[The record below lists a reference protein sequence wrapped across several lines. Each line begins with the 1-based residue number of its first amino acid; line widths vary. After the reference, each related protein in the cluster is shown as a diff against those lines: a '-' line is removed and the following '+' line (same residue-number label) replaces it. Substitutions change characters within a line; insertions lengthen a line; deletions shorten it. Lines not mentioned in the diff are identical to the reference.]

1 MRRKFISALLFGA
14 LVTASTSTFVS
25 CKDYDDDINGLQGQ
39 ITTNASTLE
48 EMVNEKVNNLT
59 TEINTLKSQDA
70 ALQTALDQAKTDL
83 NAAIEEAKNAASSA
97 EAAAKAYADV
107 QAEAAKVAAIEAA
120 RQSIA
125 DAQATL
131 QAGIDDAN
139 TKLAELQGKVTTQE
153 EQIAGLLDADNAL
166 QASINTANGKIEA
179 AQSTANDA
187 LAAAQAAQG
196 TADQNAKTLAEVIA
210 NLTTVKEGLDEQISL
225 LGEKVDGVIAD
236 VAKNKADVEA
246 KIASVNSLIETN
258 SKAIEALQ
266 SKDEELA
273 KLIADNTSNLTAL
286 TTQLAEVQAQCEANL
301 TAAKAYTDAKI
312 AELKSALGEDIQK
325 VEGEL
330 AAAILR
336 VSSAEEAIKSINETL
351 SNQESINEGVS
362 QGIKDLQDELKDVRQ
377 AVEDNMNA
385 ITVELGTISGQI
397 EDINGTLANHSQNI
411 ETLQNTA
418 ASLQSQIDGI
428 NTDLG
433 TAVQDIKDLTD
444 KVNGYIASN
453 DEALAALKAELT
465 TNYNQAIAE
474 MGSNLRAEITN
485 SANTLQGNIDKLADV
500 VNSGDTKLQSQID
513 AIKTQIG
520 AISGDQSV
528 VELIDE
534 KIDAAN
540 GRIDKVTEDLNAL
553 DAKIQSQLA
562 TANEDITDLYLT
574 IERTNETITQVM
586 NLFDYELGS
595 MYNVLSKQL
604 KGLVFNPDMYYQ
616 GIEAIG
622 VQSFN
627 YNAIIAG
634 LQKPN
639 LDADQ
644 TNDKATNWATK
655 ETSVVPIVMA
665 SYWLNPSNANVDT
678 ATANVKEHFSFIV
691 NNAKYTRAMKQNDI
705 TVDSARYANGKRGLL
720 NVYFSMKDA
729 NNINSITEDNAVDV
743 MALRYNY
750 STENG
755 DTTIMSDFAAL
766 KQYKIDEFYINK
778 ASNGNAG
785 ESAAQSGE
793 NHLATKAAE
802 AVAHD
807 DKGEYSAPTLEIAY
821 NNTKGINLDEW
832 INVHYDI
839 NGETDKYWGDQEEIN
854 KKKFKLVY
862 ELIGYKAK
870 DADNTNESKHATISK
885 DNVLTVHDVNG
896 ETGSRKIIGRTP
908 LVRVTLVD
916 ENTNQQVAAV
926 GYIIVKITDVT
937 SKPVIVDDIAAIE
950 NGYTVICE
958 NNVAL
963 NNVKA
968 ITWQEVEDKV
978 LGELNMS
985 KEEFENNYS
994 LDVVSGTN
1002 NAKQYSY
1009 DGKNNSFTEMSDRIG
1024 EIVNTEDELG
1034 HTTNI
1039 LKWTVG
1045 NVEAYQLFVK
1055 QKKTE
1060 VSVYVK
1066 FTPNSTVSTQRAI
1079 YVKLT
1084 WAPSTVNAAPTAT
1097 ILDSEKHKS
1106 KADWHATNSREEGW
1120 KELHI
1125 QVGNATV
1132 AGATCEYEN
1141 LTVAKTFNIQPLDII
1156 KNDLGSTYKA
1166 LADAADVAYRFA
1178 ALKEQTKTQ
1187 YVTDNGTYNIT
1198 VSGDGST
1205 IQAGGS
1211 LLATI
1216 DAKDGKI
1223 TIAKNPVSMAIIN
1236 SYGKNDLANAL
1247 TLSVEIVPSTCTPA
1261 NNDKLIVLNNN
1272 KLDVKVIKPIFVTD
1286 TEVEDMELNNA
1297 STLTRNVFLEF
1308 EDFNGYD
1315 PQTFWDNSMDK
1326 VEFWKFY
1333 GVTSIK
1339 CDETKIE
1346 TNYTGQWTSVDKSVF
1361 TVEYTEPVGD
1371 IKLNNMGKV
1380 TLNQVNMSRANSFD
1394 VRIPLTVT
1402 YSWGTLTA
1410 TVNVHV
1416 KAAPGKSTIKRQ

>member
-70 ALQTALDQAKTDL
+70 ALQTALEQAKTDL

-139 TKLAELQGKVTTQE
+139 TKLAELQGKVNTHE
-153 EQIAGLLDADNAL
+153 EQIAGLLDADKKL
-166 QASINTANGKIEA
+166 QDAITEANGSITT
-179 AQSTANDA
+179 AQNTANDA

-196 TADQNAKTLAEVIA
+196 TADQNAKTLAEVID
-210 NLTTVKEGLDEQISL
+210 NLTTVKDGLDKQISL
-225 LGEKVDGVIAD
+225 LGDKIDEATTTIAN
-236 VAKNKADVEA
+236 NKAELAADIEEA
-246 KIASVNSLIETN
+246 NSLIEAN
-258 SKAIEALQ
+258 KQAIEALQ
-266 SKDEELA
+266 GKNSELE
-273 KLIADNTSNLTAL
+273 KLIEANTSEIEALKSNLEAL
-286 TTQLAEVQAQCEANL
+286 QKTVDANL
-301 TAAKAYTDAKI
+301 TAAYAYTDAQI
-312 AELKSALGEDIQK
+312 AALKSALGISGDDVKVDLTDIQDRLNTAETQLAEIVDALK
-325 VEGEL
+325 SDDGSIGSISSSIAGLRSDLTEL
-330 AAAILR
+330 TSQVAANLK
-336 VSSAEEAIKSINETL
+336 SANEKFAELEANIADINGKLTTNSTE
-351 SNQESINEGVS
+351 
-362 QGIKDLQDELKDVRQ
+362 IKDLQERVTTLASQLGEWSTGIGTVSENIASMQESITAHSDELAR
-377 AVEDNMNA
+377 
-385 ITVELGTISGQI
+385 
-397 EDINGTLANHSQNI
+397 LA
-411 ETLQNTA
+411 
-418 ASLQSQIDGI
+418 G
-428 NTDLG
+428 
-433 TAVQDIKDLTD
+433 
-444 KVNGYIASN
+444 
-453 DEALAALKAELT
+453 
-465 TNYNQAIAE
+465 
-474 MGSNLRAEITN
+474 
-485 SANTLQGNIDKLADV
+485 
-500 VNSGDTKLQSQID
+500 
-513 AIKTQIG
+513 
-520 AISGDQSV
+520 
-528 VELIDE
+528 
-534 KIDAAN
+534 
-540 GRIDKVTEDLNAL
+540 
-553 DAKIQSQLA
+553 
-562 TANEDITDLYLT
+562 
-574 IERTNETITQVM
+574 
-586 NLFDYELGS
+586 
-595 MYNVLSKQL
+595 LSKQL

-729 NNINSITEDNAVDV
+729 NNINNITEDNAVDV

-755 DTTIMSDFAAL
+755 DTAIMSDFAAL
-766 KQYKIDEFYINK
+766 KQYKIDGFYINK

-802 AVAHD
+802 AVAHN

-862 ELIGYKAK
+862 ELIGYKAN

-1009 DGKNNSFTEMSDRIG
+1009 DGKNNSFNEMSDRIG

-1066 FTPNSTVSTQRAI
+1066 FTPNGTVSTQRAI

-1120 KELHI
+1120 KELHV

-1141 LTVAKTFNIQPLDII
+1141 LIVAKTFNMQPLDII

-1205 IQAGGS
+1205 IQAAGAT
-1211 LLATI
+1211 LATI

-1223 TIAKNPVSMAIIN
+1223 TIAKNDVSKAIIN
-1236 SYGKNDLANAL
+1236 SYGENDLANAL

-1308 EDFNGYD
+1308 KDFNGYD
-1315 PQTFWDNSMDK
+1315 PQTFWDNSMNN

-1394 VRIPLTVT
+1394 VRIPLTIT